1 MELIPV
7 VSSNLAAV
15 GYDPDNQ
22 DLYVRFK
29 NRLNYRY
36 LQVPQSLFDAL
47 MKSSSK
53 GTFFNDKIK
62 DRFKFVKL

>member
-7 VSSNLAAV
+7 VSSNLSAV
-15 GYDPDNQ
+15 GYDQANQ
-22 DLYVRFK
+22 YLYVRFK
-29 NRLNYRY
+29 NGLNYRY

-62 DRFKFVKL
+62 DRFKFVKR